1 MVSQMEQPAPQPSS
15 RLQKGLGEDN
25 AMIRND
31 DQLNVVRKQLELA
44 ETALLS
50 LRRDVLP
57 KSVARYNLMA
67 ESYVDQINALRFQIE
82 EYLGI
87 ADVADTT
94 NHVGIAAETSASD
107 LAARGDV

>member
-1 MVSQMEQPAPQPSS
+1 M
-15 RLQKGLGEDN
+15 
-25 AMIRND
+25 
-31 DQLNVVRKQLELA
+31 
-44 ETALLS
+44 LS

-67 ESYVDQINALRFQIE
+67 ESYVDQINELRSEIE

-94 NHVGIAAETSASD
+94 RKWSSAQKRQRRTSLPKAMPD
-107 LAARGDV
+107 LPPGLGTAHEEPAQNTSKGHEQARRGNFGNRLRSHRGPFR

>member
-1 MVSQMEQPAPQPSS
+1 MVRAFFQPSVW
-15 RLQKGLGEDN
+15 LQEGFGEDKD
-25 AMIRND
+25 MIRTD
-31 DQLNVVRKQLELA
+31 DELNLVRKQLELA

-67 ESYVDQINALRFQIE
+67 ENYVDQINELRSEIE

-87 ADVADTT
+87 AGVADT
-94 NHVGIAAETSASD
+94 AAEVVIGAEAPASD
-107 LAARGDV
+107 LAAEGDA